1 MGWYQDALANL
12 ERLKV
17 ANEMQEAADK
27 AAAEQRQAERLEQER
42 AAVAQEFYRMA
53 PAFGI
58 QITAA
63 RAQEMADELVKGEG
77 NNV

>member
-1 MGWYQDALANL
+1 MGWYRDALDNL

-42 AAVAQEFYRMA
+42 AATAQEFYRMA

-58 QITAA
+58 QISAA
-63 RAQEMADELVKGEG
+63 RAQEMANEFVKGETV
-77 NNV
+77 NE

>member
-1 MGWYQDALANL
+1 MGWYQEALANL

-17 ANEMQEAADK
+17 ANEMQEAVDK

-42 AAVAQEFYRMA
+42 AATAQEFYRMA

-58 QITAA
+58 SITAE
-63 RAQEMADELVKGEG
+63 RAQEMAAELMEG
-77 NNV
+77 DAAK

>member
-1 MGWYQDALANL
+1 MGWYQEALANL

-42 AAVAQEFYRMA
+42 AATAQEFYRMA

-63 RAQEMADELVKGEG
+63 RAQEMANEFVKGETV
-77 NNV
+77 NE